1 MESEAFQLLLLALDL
16 IRLDVVVKDP
26 AAKRVATDLLTAC
39 PSPTATVS
47 VLGSN
52 SYGDTPRVS
61 LVSRFLSASMPWI
74 PQDVWLVIDLYN
86 TAIQIADNSA
96 LLNND
101 VLASLLEFASDL
113 CKFAAD
119 ESGRTAVAPAVVAA
133 VRAAGAPLRAAVSA
147 IVDIR
152 KTASSAGG
160 MFEVDAVTK
169 LIHALRRVAANR
181 ATVAVVQ
188 LAPMLRPMSLD
199 DGDEALK
206 INTLSDPRDFQ
217 HAMALLETLARF
229 GQHSQKSIRSD
240 PRDFQ
245 HAMALL
251 ETLARFGQHSRRKD
265 ATKAPAA
272 VVSKRPRCEEE
283 PARAMF
289 VVNPHEK
296 RSVVVAPAA
305 TGLSRRSDGAVVVPP
320 TRTTT
325 VVATKVVERT
335 PSIKSQLQG
344 LYDTPPPSAI
354 PLFREAS
361 LSNTANDDEDDDTPP
376 RGQPQISM
384 PEGGEASP
392 SRKTTPAPMSASNIL
407 PPPSPNHSL
416 QDAAVR
422 RLHHG
427 AECSDASLQLDN
439 LSGVARSEEGANA
452 VSVASSS
459 SILEH
464 SIVVGN
470 EQPNR
475 PHQGRLPGGIVFA
488 PDVTDSSR
496 DVLPKD
502 LKDSI
507 SAVVPQSA
515 KVLPIGGSRT
525 YVLVPSLQKYVP
537 ASVVGFFD

>member
-86 TAIQIADNSA
+86 TAIQIAENSA

-133 VRAAGAPLRAAVSA
+133 VRAVGAPLRAAVSA

-206 INTLSDPRDFQ
+206 INTL
-217 HAMALLETLARF
+217 
-229 GQHSQKSIRSD
+229 SD

-502 LKDSI
+502 LKKSI
-507 SAVVPQSA
+507 SAVVPQFA